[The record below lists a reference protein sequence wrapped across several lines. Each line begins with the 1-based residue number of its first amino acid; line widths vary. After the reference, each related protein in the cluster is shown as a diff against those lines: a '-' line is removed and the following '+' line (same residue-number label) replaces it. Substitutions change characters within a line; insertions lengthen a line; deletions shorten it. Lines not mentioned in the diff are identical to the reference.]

1 MTFLTLVRH
10 GTTEWIEQGLLH
22 GVSDAPLSL
31 RGRREAELAARALT
45 GQRFD
50 AFYTSP
56 LGRARATAD
65 IIGQAIDMEPVPLD
79 GLGEM
84 NFGWMEGGR
93 LFNLAE
99 DTPVQRVL
107 RSVWISLIVRLTGE
121 PRPRFSERVAGT
133 VREIARQHPDQRI
146 LAVIHMAVRSNLLA
160 QLVDHDPK
168 AWDRYDGWP
177 AGAFTEIEVD
187 PTGNG
192 RLIRLNIDDHLQE
205 LRSKQ

>member
-22 GVSDAPLSL
+22 GVSDSPLSL
-31 RGRREAELAARALT
+31 RGRQEAELAARALT

-65 IIGQAIDMEPVPLD
+65 IIGQAIGLEPVPLD
-79 GLGEM
+79 GLREM

-93 LFNLAE
+93 LFNMAE

-107 RSVWISLIVRLTGE
+107 RSAWISLIVRLTGE
-121 PRPRFSERVAGT
+121 PRPHFSERVAST
-133 VREIARQHPDQRI
+133 VCEIARQHPDQRV
-146 LAVIHMAVRSNLLA
+146 LVVIHMAVRSNLLA

-168 AWDRYDGWP
+168 TWDRYDGWP

-192 RLIRLNIDDHLQE
+192 RLIRLNIDDHLEE

>member
-22 GVSDAPLSL
+22 GVSDSPLSL
-31 RGRREAELAARALT
+31 RGRQEAELAAWALT
-45 GQRFD
+45 SQRFD

-65 IIGQAIDMEPVPLD
+65 IIGQAIGMEPVPLD
-79 GLGEM
+79 GLREM

-93 LFNLAE
+93 LFDLSE
-99 DTPVQRVL
+99 DTPLQRTL
-107 RSVWISLIVRLTGE
+107 RSAWISLIVGLTGE
-121 PRPRFSERVAGT
+121 PRRRFSERVAST
-133 VREIARQHPDQRI
+133 VREIARQHPNQRV

-160 QLVDHDPK
+160 QLVDHDPS

-192 RLIRLNIDDHLQE
+192 RLIRLNIDDHLEE